1 MEEVAVDDSERLCAY
16 DAFAEDVRREHAEIE
31 AKMDE
36 LKAAG
41 KVKSATYRQLFA
53 ARITLKDIERRL
65 REHGL

>member
-1 MEEVAVDDSERLCAY
+1 MGEVSVNDSERLRAF
-16 DAFAEDVRREHAEIE
+16 DAFAEDARREYAEIE

-53 ARITLKDIERRL
+53 TRLTLKDINRRL